1 MKVVNAEE
9 MRQIDK
15 QTIGGIGIP
24 GIVLMELAATAVFRS
39 IQRNF
44 PECRHVGV
52 IVGKGNNGGDGL
64 ALARQLTH
72 AGYTVQIVLVS
83 SPEHFNGDALTNL
96 QVVRNLGLPIM
107 EVLSEPE
114 LKKLGKEVVS
124 YDLIVDAIFGTGLR
138 GGIEGYI
145 KDVIDW
151 LNSTDR
157 PIVAID
163 LPSGLNAD
171 TGAVEG
177 ACICAARTVTIG
189 LPKRGTLLYPGAQ
202 TVGALEIADIG
213 FPRSVVESQGIQVN
227 WTQPSQV
234 VDWIPPRPAYSH
246 KGSYGRVFVL
256 AGSTGMTGAAVLASQ
271 AALRAGAGLVT
282 LGIPK
287 RLNPIVEAKLSEV
300 MTIPLSETTEGS
312 LALAAKPQILEF
324 IEHTDSVLAIGP
336 GLSQH
341 PETVDFIQG
350 LVREI
355 DRPTVIDADG
365 LNALAERKIDHPSSQ
380 SKVNNLRSSLPPQT
394 ILTPHPGEMARLT
407 GLSVP
412 DIEKNRIEVARE
424 FAQEHGA
431 TLVLK
436 GVPTVIALHTGE
448 VWLNSTGNPGM
459 ATGGMGDVLTGLIAG
474 LMVQGVPIS
483 KAGVLGAYLHGL
495 AGDIGAHMTGMHGLI
510 AGDVL
515 EAIPKAIETSRQR
528 PSPSETDTYE

>member
-1 MKVVNAEE
+1 MKVVTAEE

-15 QTIGGIGIP
+15 QTIEGIGIP
-24 GIVLMELAATAVFRS
+24 GIVLMEVAATAVFRS

-64 ALARQLTH
+64 ALARQLVH

-83 SPEHFNGDALTNL
+83 PQEQFTGDALTNL

-114 LKKLGKEVVS
+114 LKKLGNKFVS
-124 YDLIVDAIFGTGLR
+124 CDLIVDAIFGTGLR
-138 GGIEGYI
+138 RGIEGYI

-171 TGAVEG
+171 TGVVEG
-177 ACICAARTVTIG
+177 ACICADRTVTIG
-189 LPKRGTLLYPGAQ
+189 LPKRGTLLYPGAHS
-202 TVGALEIADIG
+202 VGALEIADIG
-213 FPRSVVESQGIQVN
+213 FPRSIVESQGIQVN
-227 WTQPSQV
+227 WTQPSQIV
-234 VDWIPPRPAYSH
+234 NRMPPRPAYSH
-246 KGSYGRVFVL
+246 KGSYGRVLVL

-287 RLNPIVEAKLSEV
+287 SLNPIVEAKLGEV
-300 MTIPLSETTEGS
+300 MTTPLPETTEGS
-312 LALAAKPQILEF
+312 LALAAKPRILEF
-324 IEHTDSVLAIGP
+324 IEHTACVLAIGP

-341 PETVDFIQG
+341 PETVDLAQS

-365 LNALAERKIDHPSSQ
+365 LNALAEAQTDRSFSR
-380 SKVNNLRSSLPPQT
+380 SKVNKRLSSLPPQT

-412 DIEKNRIEVARE
+412 DIENNRIGVARE
-424 FAQEHGA
+424 FSREYKV
-431 TLVLK
+431 TLILK

-474 LMVQGVPIS
+474 LLAQDVPIS
-483 KAGVLGAYLHGL
+483 EAAVIGVYLHGL
-495 AGDIGAHMTGMHGLI
+495 AGDISAEKTGVHGLI

-515 EAIPKAIETSRQR
+515 KAIPEAIKRNCTKS
-528 PSPSETDTYE
+528 SPEEMS